1 MNFKSFLLL
10 VFSVIVLTSCFDKT
24 NVLPTAT
31 GRPGDLLIVIDDEAW
46 STQYGDTLKGLF
58 NQSIVGLPWDETMF
72 SVSRVSH
79 KNFSSILRSVR
90 NLVFVEVSKTYATPQ
105 VKYMR
110 DVDAKAQTY
119 IKIQLPRL
127 VDLQMVVENEG
138 NKMLAFLYKG
148 ERDRYIQNFR
158 RHNDKGLVKMIKDS
172 AGIDVIVPSN
182 FKRYTFSNDF
192 IWLSAGNSDVLQY
205 LAIYWYDYTNEDQLV
220 LENIIAKRNE
230 VMKKHIPGSREGSY
244 MATGDFYPPVMNVFL
259 LDSSYCAEV
268 RGIWETKNDMM
279 GGPFV
284 SHTRVDEVNNRIIT
298 IEAFIYA
305 PHKDKRNYMRE
316 LESLLFSVKLP
327 KADAKKTTNVVA
339 KNEN

>member
-1 MNFKSFLLL
+1 MNIKTFLLFVIPVFLL
-10 VFSVIVLTSCFDKT
+10 VSCFEKT
-24 NVLPTAT
+24 AVLPTAS

-46 STQYGDTLKGLF
+46 STEYGDTLKGLF

-72 SVSRVSH
+72 TVSRVNH
-79 KNFSSILRSVR
+79 KNFSTVLRTAR

-105 VKYMR
+105 VKYLR

-119 IKIQLPRL
+119 VKIQLPRL
-127 VDLQMVVENEG
+127 SDLKEVVEKEG
-138 NKMLAFLYKG
+138 NKMLAFMYKG
-148 ERDRYIQNFR
+148 ERDRYIQNFK
-158 RHNDKGLVKMIKDS
+158 RHNDNGLVEMIKDS
-172 AGIDVIVPSN
+172 ADIELIIPSN
-182 FKRYTFSNDF
+182 FKRYTFNDDF

-205 LAIYWYDYTNEDQLV
+205 IAIYWYDYTSEDQLL

-230 VMKKHIPGSREGSY
+230 VMKEHIPGSREGSY

-327 KADAKKTTNVVA
+327 EAVAKKTTDAVA